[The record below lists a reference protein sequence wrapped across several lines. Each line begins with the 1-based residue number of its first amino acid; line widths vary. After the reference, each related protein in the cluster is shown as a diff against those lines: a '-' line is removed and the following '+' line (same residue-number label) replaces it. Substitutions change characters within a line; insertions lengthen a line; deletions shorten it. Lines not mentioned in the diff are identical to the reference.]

1 MGQLNIG
8 KSGDLSTWDFIE
20 RSLQETEKRLASLG
34 LAKDALLDPEDSFDR
49 QVAILR
55 HNYLLAE
62 RSALTF
68 KPGDD
73 NYWRMLRARLQP
85 MILAYRT
92 HEKFVQGLEGDALE
106 RKVKEMME
114 VYRDRLATTEQFKD
128 LFFQLKEEARVQRVV
143 AEESVGH
150 LPEFTEAA
158 SKEHFDGR
166 GGIADIQ
173 ANVINQLKE
182 SLKDQERA
190 EKQLR
195 KQLKEKDEQLY
206 RHEKTIERLESKQ
219 HDLLEENERLST
231 ENLQLKI
238 SIDAS
243 QKGNHKADSA
253 DGSHREAPDIPAESL
268 VDEVEAEEAEK
279 AAAQPTA
286 ITDYANLA
294 DASSEELLLKIES
307 LERDLEN
314 TSRAA
319 YGAFMANSD
328 LGIVVLFILSAFKC
342 ASINRLSQEV
352 GRSLKTYGMNSVFR
366 VKSDTS
372 TDFFS
377 EDKITDKDKLLFKNH
392 EGEGR
397 FVDLGKNYLIYDDR
411 TAILVKNMP
420 IEDEER
426 LGRLKDNLNTLM
438 QGAETS
444 ANLIALSQ
452 SAEMQK
458 QRMEALLIRSN
469 AVFSKLASNL
479 ERNKKA
485 AINSLSRV
493 ARDLRT
499 QLQISPGGAN
509 NTKLTA
515 AIRQAEASMQPLFS
529 MDKLVDAAFVKNVAR
544 VVEGLKKEKG

>member
-8 KSGDLSTWDFIE
+8 KTGELSTWDFIE
-20 RSLQETEKRLASLG
+20 RSLQETEKRLQSLG
-34 LAKDALLDPEDSFDR
+34 LGKDALLDPEDSFDR

-55 HNYLLAE
+55 HSYLLAE
-62 RSALTF
+62 RSALAF
-68 KPGDD
+68 KPGDE
-73 NYWRMLRARLQP
+73 NFWRMLRARIQP

-92 HEKFVQGLEGDALE
+92 HEKFIQGLEGDALD
-106 RKVKEMME
+106 RKMKEMME
-114 VYRDRLATTEQFKD
+114 VYRDRLSTTERFKD
-128 LFFQLKEEARVQRVV
+128 LFFQLREEAREQRVV
-143 AEESVGH
+143 LEESVAE
-150 LPEFTEAA
+150 LPELSEVAG
-158 SKEHFDGR
+158 KEHFDGR
-166 GGIADIQ
+166 SGIADIQ

-182 SLKDQERA
+182 SLKEQERT

-195 KQLKEKDEQLY
+195 KQLKEKDEQIY
-206 RHEKTIERLESKQ
+206 RHEKTIEKLENKQ
-219 HDLLEENERLST
+219 HELLEENERLST

-243 QKGNHKADSA
+243 QKDSQRATDTGRESPQPAA
-253 DGSHREAPDIPAESL
+253 DGP
-268 VDEVEAEEAEK
+268 VETE
-279 AAAQPTA
+279 AAAQPATTIA
-286 ITDYANLA
+286 ITDFGDLA
-294 DASSEELLLKIES
+294 DASKEELLLKIES

-342 ASINRLSQEV
+342 SSINRLGQEV

-366 VKSDTS
+366 VKSETS

-377 EDKITDKDKLLFKNH
+377 EDKVSDKDKLLFKNH

-397 FVDLGKNYLIYDDR
+397 FVDLGRNYLIYDDR

-452 SAEMQK
+452 SAEMQQ

-469 AVFSKLASNL
+469 AVFTKLAGNL
-479 ERNKKA
+479 ERNRKA
-485 AINSLSRV
+485 AVTSLNKV
-493 ARDLRT
+493 ANELRT

-509 NTKLTA
+509 NTKLK
-515 AIRQAEASMQPLFS
+515 AIIMQAERSMQPLFV

-544 VVEGLKKEKG
+544 VVEGLKKEKK